1 MHVQVNRGYYTMAR
15 RLPITVAAILLVGL
29 CYADGN
35 TLSVPALA
43 AEACLSIAQAPAS
56 QRTDA
61 DKPDGNI
68 AITRGMGKEAVRT
81 VWGEPEEIRK
91 IRTCFGWQEEWVYR
105 GDPKR
110 FGVSERVLLF
120 DEGEVLTEI
129 K

>member
-1 MHVQVNRGYYTMAR
+1 VQVNRGYCTMAQ
-15 RLPITVAAILLVGL
+15 RLLTTVAAILLVGWFH
-29 CYADGN
+29 ARGN
-35 TLSVPALA
+35 TLSVPAVA
-43 AEACLSIAQAPAS
+43 VEARVSIAQAPAS

-61 DKPDGNI
+61 DKPDGST

-110 FGVSERVLLF
+110 FGLSERVLLF